1 MGTLLQDI
9 RYGIRGLLKRPG
21 FTAVAIIT
29 LALGIGANSA
39 IFSLVNTVLLRP
51 LPVRN
56 PEEIVSVAVR
66 AKGDSMLA
74 FSYPNYKDFRDR
86 NDVLSGLL
94 LYRFAPLSL
103 SQQGNN
109 ERVWSYEV
117 SGNYFDMLG
126 VQALHG
132 RTFLPE
138 EDQTPLSHP
147 VVVLSHS
154 FWERR
159 FGADQN
165 IIGKDITLNNHAFKV
180 IGVAPRGFKGT
191 ELVYSP
197 DMWMP
202 IAMLEWAEP
211 GAHYLDKRDTNNFF
225 GIGRLRPGVSLSQA
239 EASLNLLAQQ
249 LAKEYPDSNEGQS
262 ILLTPPGLILPE
274 IRGGVVSFTWI
285 LMGAVALVLFIACI
299 NIAGLLLARATDRRK
314 EIAIRLAMGAS
325 RVRLIRQ
332 LLTESILLSIV
343 GGAIGLGLAV
353 WIINLLLAFR
363 PPLDFPL
370 TMEVGVDWHVMIFA
384 LAISLLTGVVFGLAP
399 ALQATRPALV
409 SALKDTAAQAG
420 YRRSRFRNGL
430 VVAQLALSLVLLIA
444 AGLVVRALQRLQT
457 MNPGFETQNALT
469 MSFDLGL
476 QGYDKDKGQQF
487 YDDVVA
493 RVQSLPGVSSASV
506 ISSLPLSLN
515 YNSSFVYVEGQP
527 AERGANV
534 PTAMVGAAGPSY
546 FQTMKT
552 TLLVGREF
560 TTQDRRDSEKVA
572 VVNEAF
578 VHQLIQGVKSTEEA
592 LGRRISISGEKG
604 PFVRIVGIVKDGKYF
619 NISEEPRAFV
629 WGPFS
634 QNYNSGASLIVRTTG
649 PPEASIA
656 AVRNEVHSLDP
667 NLPVYDVKTMA
678 EHMRLPLFP
687 ARIAAVV
694 LGAFGF
700 VALALAA
707 IGIYGVTS
715 YSVAQRTREIGVRI
729 ALGAQL
735 SDVLR
740 LIIGQGLKLTALGV
754 GLGLI
759 GAFALTRV
767 LSSLLY
773 EVSTT
778 DPGTFILVSVLL
790 AAIALLASYFPAR
803 RATKVDPL
811 IALRYE

>member
-1 MGTLLQDI
+1 
-9 RYGIRGLLKRPG
+9 LLKRPG

-66 AKGDSMLA
+66 GKNDSMLA

-86 NDVLSGLL
+86 NDMLSGLL

-109 ERVWSYEV
+109 ERIWSYEV

-126 VQALHG
+126 VQAIHG

-138 EDQTPLSHP
+138 EDQTRLSHP

-154 FWERR
+154 FWQRR
-159 FGADQN
+159 FGADPN
-165 IIGKDITLNNHAFKV
+165 LIGKDITLNNHAFKV
-180 IGVAPRGFKGT
+180 IGVAPPGFKGT

-211 GAHYLDKRDTNNFF
+211 GAHYLDERDTNNFF
-225 GIGRLRPGVSLSQA
+225 GIGRLKTGVSAGQA

-262 ILLTPPGLILPE
+262 ITLTPPGLILPE

-299 NIAGLLLARATDRRK
+299 NIAGLLLARATDRRR

-325 RVRLIRQ
+325 RLRLVRQ

-370 TMEVGVDWHVMIFA
+370 TMDVSVDWRVVLFA
-384 LAISLLTGVVFGLAP
+384 LATSVITGAVFGLAP
-399 ALQATRPALV
+399 ALQATRPELV
-409 SALKDTAAQAG
+409 STLKDTAAQAG

-444 AGLVVRALQRLQT
+444 AGLVGRALQRLQT
-457 MNPGFETQNALT
+457 MNPGFETSNALT
-469 MSFDLGL
+469 LSFDLGL
-476 QGYDKDKGQQF
+476 QGYDKEKGQQF
-487 YDDVVA
+487 YHDVVD
-493 RVQSLPGVSSASV
+493 RVQSLPGVRSASL
-506 ISSLPLSLN
+506 ITSLPLSLN

-527 AERGANV
+527 SERGANV
-534 PTAMVGAAGPSY
+534 RTAMVGTAGPRY
-546 FQTMKT
+546 FETMGT
-552 TLLVGREF
+552 TLLMGREF
-560 TTQDRRDSEKVA
+560 SDQDRKDSEKVA

-578 VHQLIQGVKSTEEA
+578 VNQLMHDVKSVGDA

-604 PFVRIVGIVKDGKYF
+604 PFVRIVGVAKDGKYF
-619 NISEEPRAFV
+619 NISEEPRPFV
-629 WGPFS
+629 WGPLS
-634 QNYNSGASLIVRTTG
+634 QNYSSSASLVVRTAAA
-649 PPEASIA
+649 PQWSIA

-678 EHMRLPLFP
+678 DHMRLPLFP

-700 VALALAA
+700 VALSLAA

-715 YSVAQRTREIGVRI
+715 YSVAQRTREIGIRM

-735 SDVLR
+735 GDVLR
-740 LIIGQGLKLTALGV
+740 LIISQGLKLTLLGV
-754 GLGLI
+754 GFGLI
-759 GAFALTRV
+759 GAFILTRA
-767 LSSLLY
+767 LASLLF
-773 EVSTT
+773 EVSAT
-778 DPGTFILVSVLL
+778 DPATFLSVSLLL

-803 RATKVDPL
+803 RATRVDPL
-811 IALRYE
+811 VALRYE

>member
-9 RYGIRGLLKRPG
+9 RYGIRGLLKRPA

-51 LPVRN
+51 LPVRS

-66 AKGDSMLA
+66 AKNDSMLA

-117 SGNYFDMLG
+117 SGNYFDLLG
-126 VQALHG
+126 VQAIQG

-138 EDQTPLSHP
+138 EDQTRLSHP

-165 IIGKDITLNNHAFKV
+165 LIGKDITLNNHAFKV
-180 IGVAPRGFKGT
+180 IGVAPPGFKGT

-202 IAMLEWAEP
+202 IAMAEWAEP
-211 GAHYLDKRDTNNFF
+211 GAHYLDERDTNNFF
-225 GIGRLRPGVSLSQA
+225 GIGRLKPGVSARQA
-239 EASLNLLAQQ
+239 EASLNVLAQQ

-262 ILLTPPGLILPE
+262 IMLTPPGLILPE
-274 IRGGVVSFTWI
+274 IRGGVLSFTWI
-285 LMGAVALVLFIACI
+285 LMGAVALVLLIACI
-299 NIAGLLLARATDRRK
+299 NIAGLLLARAADRRK

-325 RVRLIRQ
+325 RFRLIRQ
-332 LLTESILLSIV
+332 LLTESTLLSVI

-370 TMEVGVDWHVMIFA
+370 AMEIRVDWRVMLFA
-384 LAISLLTGVVFGLAP
+384 LAISLLTGAVFGLVP

-409 SALKDTAAQAG
+409 TALKDTAAQAG
-420 YRRSRFRNGL
+420 HRRSRFRNGL

-444 AGLVVRALQRLQT
+444 AGLVARVLQRLQT
-457 MNPGFETQNALT
+457 MNPGFDTHNALT

-476 QGYDKDKGQQF
+476 QGYDKEKGQEF
-487 YDDVVA
+487 YNEVVG
-493 RVQSLPGVSSASV
+493 RVKSLPGVRSASL
-506 ISSLPLSLN
+506 ISFLPLSLN

-527 AERGANV
+527 SERGANV
-534 PTAMVGAAGPSY
+534 PTAMVAAAAPGY
-546 FQTMKT
+546 FETMST
-552 TLLVGREF
+552 TLLMGREF
-560 TTQDRRDSEKVA
+560 TDQDRKDSEKVA

-578 VHQLIQGVKSTEEA
+578 VRQLMHEVSTVGGA
-592 LGRRISISGEKG
+592 LGRRISISTEKG
-604 PFVRIVGIVKDGKYF
+604 PFVRIVGVVKDGKYF
-619 NISEEPRAFV
+619 NISEQPRPFV
-629 WGPFS
+629 WGPIS
-634 QNYNSGASLIVRTTG
+634 QNYNSGASLIVRTAG
-649 PPEASIA
+649 APQASIA

-678 EHMRLPLFP
+678 DHMRLPLFP

-694 LGAFGF
+694 LGAFGL

-715 YSVAQRTREIGVRI
+715 YSVSQRTREIGIRM

-735 SDVLR
+735 GDVLR
-740 LIIGQGLKLTALGV
+740 LIISQGLKLTALGV

-759 GAFALTRV
+759 GAFLLTRA
-767 LSSLLY
+767 LASLLY
-773 EVSTT
+773 EVSAT
-778 DPGTFILVSVLL
+778 DPATFLLVPALL

-803 RATKVDPL
+803 RATKVDPVVS
-811 IALRYE
+811 LRYE